1 MGTVLLQA
9 TEQRTPCFKLGLK
22 LHNMRALKWMLQS
35 GFSGW
40 YCRVLEAGTLTAGD
54 PIHLEM

>member
-1 MGTVLLQA
+1 LLQA